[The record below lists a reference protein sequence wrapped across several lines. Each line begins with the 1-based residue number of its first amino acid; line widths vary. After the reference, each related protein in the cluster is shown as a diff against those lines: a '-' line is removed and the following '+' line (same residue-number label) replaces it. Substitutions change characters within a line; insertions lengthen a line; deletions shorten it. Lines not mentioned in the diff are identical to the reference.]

1 MHTATLDRPVLD
13 RSPGGELVPRS
24 PAARA
29 LLDDLD
35 ALAPTL
41 RQRATDGD
49 AVGAFPRDSLDDL
62 RRIGYLAL
70 PAPVE
75 AGGGGVSSTHDLI
88 VVAERLAR
96 LDPSLAIGVNMHFV
110 MVTGLT
116 EAWRAAQREDPERA
130 LALGAIL
137 AGVIADGAA
146 IAAAVSEPPPQDLSR
161 PMTTATP
168 QGDGWRIDGVKAFCT
183 MSPAADLLNVA
194 VTYVDEQGAERCGF
208 ALVSTRAPGVVVHD
222 DWDAL
227 GMRTSGSGRV
237 TLDGVLLGPGA
248 VSDSH
253 PAGEASAPMLDRYLT
268 SGLYH
273 ASATLGIAEAAQA
286 YLTAP
291 DRRDR
296 VAGDPQ
302 SVRLVGESAADL
314 TAMRAVLARAADV
327 ADAHLAGERP
337 RDPDQAAVR
346 SATAFSEVQQA
357 KVVVDRLGPAVVDR
371 ALAVSGGG
379 GYLTSSPLAKAY
391 RDVRAGPFMH
401 PLGANRAARLIGQ
414 LALGVEP
421 ELS

>member
-1 MHTATLDRPVLD
+1 MHTATLERPALVTF
-13 RSPGGELVPRS
+13 PGGQLVPRS

-29 LLDDLD
+29 LLDDLE

-41 RQRATDGD
+41 RQRALDGD
-49 AVGAFPRDSLDDL
+49 ATGEFPRDSLDDL
-62 RRIGYLAL
+62 RRIGYLGL

-75 AGGGGVSSTHDLI
+75 AGGGGVGSTHDLV

-116 EAWRAAQREDPERA
+116 QAWQAARVEDPERG

-137 AGVIADGAA
+137 AGVVAEGAT

-161 PMTTATP
+161 AATTATP
-168 QGDGWRIDGVKAFCT
+168 VGGGWRVDGVKAFCT
-183 MSPAADLLNVA
+183 MSPAADLFNVA
-194 VTYVDEQGAERCGF
+194 VTYVDEHGAERGGF
-208 ALVSTRAPGVVVHD
+208 ALVPATAPGVIVHD

-237 TLDGVLLGPGA
+237 TFDGVLLGPGT

-253 PAGEASAPMLDRYLT
+253 PAGVASAPLLDRYLT

-273 ASATLGIAEAAQA
+273 AAATLGIAESAQ
-286 YLTAP
+286 LHVTDP
-291 DRRDR
+291 GRRDR
-296 VAGDPQ
+296 VAADPQ
-302 SVRLVGESAADL
+302 SVRLVGENAADL
-314 TAMRAVLARAADV
+314 AAMRAVLARAADV
-327 ADAHLAGERP
+327 ADAHFAGERP
-337 RDPDQAAVR
+337 PDQADATAR
-346 SATAFSEVQQA
+346 STAAFSEVQQA
-357 KVVVDRLGPAVVDR
+357 KVVVDRLGPVVVDR

-414 LALGVEP
+414 LAVGAEP
-421 ELS
+421 DLS